1 MAMSMRYRRNPWLL
15 EGDVAHALRKKQF
28 ASERRKRRKPDRVKT
43 RMIGKCELLANGV
56 RDERGLASYLSAKAN
71 AKRKVSAKTL
81 HKVRRNWNRK

>member
-15 EGDVAHALRKKQF
+15 EFDIGRALQEKEHASLWRK
-28 ASERRKRRKPDRVKT
+28 ARKPDRVKT

-56 RDERGLASYLSAKAN
+56 RDERDLASYLSAEAN
-71 AKRKVSAKTL
+71 ANRKVSAKTL